1 MSDTVYGHAAEDA
14 SLFRIREVRDRNA
27 LDAMLSTDRA
37 YAAYALAH
45 VGAVPSERSRF
56 WLAENTE
63 GTGIV
68 LHAEAMGTTM
78 FAGGHPAAVDAILS
92 LHPGPR
98 RAYLSTC
105 APEHLSVIER
115 TYRVT
120 APLHMVRMSTTAA
133 SFTVVEGEV
142 RRLGGRDVNAIN
154 TLYATEGAPSRYTP
168 DQIDRVIYYGAFADN
183 QLVSVAG
190 THVVS
195 PEMSIGVVG
204 NVFTHP
210 SHRGRGLATRTTAR
224 VTKALFDCGCSL
236 VALTV
241 DPTNAP
247 AVRAYERLGYAAGA
261 PVVEAHLERR
271 DDAGIGAWLRR
282 RRARSRGDGDE
293 RAAGRP
299 AGGDEGA
306 TP

>member
-1 MSDTVYGHAAEDA
+1 MTDTVYGRAAEDA
-14 SLFRIREVRDRNA
+14 SLFHIREVRDRNA
-27 LDAMLSTDRA
+27 LDAALSTDRA

-45 VGAVPSERSRF
+45 LEAVPFERSRF

-68 LHAEAMGTTM
+68 LHADAMGTTM
-78 FAGGHPAAVDAILS
+78 FAGGHPPAVDAILS

-105 APEHLSVIER
+105 APEHLAALER

-120 APLHMVRMSTTAA
+120 APLHMIRMSTTTA
-133 SFTVVEGEV
+133 SFIAVDGEV
-142 RRLGGRDVNAIN
+142 RRLRGRDVNAIN
-154 TLYATEGAPSRYTP
+154 TLYATESAPSRYRP
-168 DQIDRVIYYGAFADN
+168 DQIERAVYYGAFAGD

-190 THVVS
+190 THIVS

-210 SHRGRGLATRTTAR
+210 SHRGRGLAVRTTAR
-224 VTKALFDCGCSL
+224 VTTELFAAGCSL

-241 DPTNAP
+241 DPRNAP
-247 AVRAYERLGYAAGA
+247 AVRAYEKLGYAAGP
-261 PVVEAHLERR
+261 PVVEAYIERR
-271 DDAGIGAWLRR
+271 DALGVGAWLRR
-282 RRARSRGDGDE
+282 RRARRRGDSGE
-293 RAAGRP
+293 RAPGRP
-299 AGGDEGA
+299 AGKDEGA
-306 TP
+306 SR

>member
-1 MSDTVYGHAAEDA
+1 MTDTVYGHAAEGA

-27 LDAMLSTDRA
+27 LDAVLSANRA

-45 VGAVPSERSRF
+45 LEAVPFERSRF
-56 WLAENTE
+56 WLAESTE

-68 LHAEAMGTTM
+68 LHADAMGATM
-78 FAGGHPAAVDAILS
+78 FAGGHPLAVDAILS

-105 APEHLSVIER
+105 APEHLAVIER
-115 TYRVT
+115 TYRVS
-120 APLHMVRMSTTAA
+120 APLHMVRMSATTA
-133 SFTVVEGEV
+133 SFIAVEGEV
-142 RRLGGRDVNAIN
+142 RRLRGRDVNAIN
-154 TLYATEGAPSRYTP
+154 GLYATEGAPSRYTP
-168 DQIDRVIYYGAFADN
+168 DQIDRAIYFGAFAGDR
-183 QLVSVAG
+183 LVSVAG

-210 SHRGRGLATRTTAR
+210 SHRGLGLATRTTAR
-224 VTKALFDCGCSL
+224 VTNELFASGCSL

-241 DPTNAP
+241 DPENAQ
-247 AVRAYERLGYAAGA
+247 AVRAYEKLGYAAGA
-261 PVVEAHLERR
+261 AVVEAHLERR
-271 DDAGIGAWLRR
+271 DALGLGAWLRR
-282 RRARSRGDGDE
+282 RRARRRGGDG

-306 TP
+306 AP